1 MTLKTKL
8 IKPNLIKKKKKKKKK
23 EKPSF
28 NFFFF
33 LGVDISTPISYIAAQ
48 EDKMVGS
55 CGDW

>member
-8 IKPNLIKKKKKKKKK
+8 IKPNLIKKKKKK